1 MPAPVRPTPAALL
14 AAALVALAPAST
26 ALAQGTRG
34 GFAPL
39 EPQSTGAE
47 RIDDLYWFL
56 VAITTFVLL
65 LVMVPLLVFVVRFR
79 SRGRP
84 RTVEGPQIRGNTA
97 FEIAWTLVPV
107 ALVALII
114 GFTIYKVPGIVDPAE
129 AGEEAATIRAEGRQ
143 FYWQFEYENGVIA
156 IDHLRLPVGRTTLLR
171 LTAPD
176 GDVIHSFWA
185 PALMGKQDTI
195 PGQLT
200 RLRIQPTR
208 EGTYRLFCGEFCG
221 IQHTAMRGQVE
232 VMPQEEFDAWLEQER
247 RTQQEQPIGL
257 GGAIWTGVCAKCH
270 DPELNLA
277 PRLEGNPILNDARAV
292 ELVVRRGRGAMPGVG
307 QRWSEEQMEALQQF
321 LETTLAPQQGGGGGD
336 DGGDDDGDG

>member
-1 MPAPVRPTPAALL
+1 MRPLAALS
-14 AAALVALAPAST
+14 AAVLVALASAAA

-97 FEIAWTLVPV
+97 YEIAWTLVPV
-107 ALVALII
+107 ALVALTV
-114 GFTIYKVPGIVDPAE
+114 GFTIYKVPGIVDPSP
-129 AGEEAATIRAEGRQ
+129 GEEQTVVRVEGRQ

-156 IDHLRLPVGRTTLLR
+156 IDRLRLPVGRTTLLR

-200 RLRIQPTR
+200 RLRIEPTR

-221 IQHTAMRGQVE
+221 IQHTAMRGEVE
-232 VMPQEEFDAWLEQER
+232 VLSQQEFEQWLEQER
-247 RTQQEQPIGL
+247 RTQEEQPISL

-270 DPELNLA
+270 DPELDLG
-277 PRLEGNPILNDARAV
+277 PPLEGNPILNDPRAV

-307 QRWSEEQMEALQQF
+307 QRWSEEQMEALQVF
-321 LETTLAPQQGGGGGD
+321 LETTLAPRREE
-336 DGGDDDGDG
+336 DGDDGDG